1 MITLLAGPNTY
12 ALNEALQAKVAA
24 FKGDV
29 ERYDGTELG
38 LKQLPDIFMGA
49 SLFLRERLIV
59 LRDIGVNK
67 TLWSELE
74 PWIARVPAE
83 TDIILVELHP
93 DKRTKTYKA
102 LQKYGQVIEYAALNE
117 AALRS
122 WLQAW
127 ARQQGAEL
135 SHEVV
140 RYFISYVG
148 HDQWRLKTEFE
159 KLLLSQRP
167 ITVDTIREFTEPYP
181 EASAFELLECAFD
194 GNDQTVERLFAQL
207 REREDPYQ
215 FFGLVSSQVMALLA
229 LEAADSRRAD
239 EIAKDMALHPFVLRK
254 LSPVARQ
261 LGRARIVRLVERL
274 ADADSRIKLGADP
287 WQQLEI
293 TLTGI

>member
-12 ALNEALQAKVAA
+12 ARNEALRAKVAA

-29 ERYDGTELG
+29 ERYDGSELE

-49 SLFLRERLIV
+49 SLFSQERLII
-59 LRDIGVNK
+59 LRDIGGNK
-67 TLWSELE
+67 ALWSELE
-74 PWIARVPAE
+74 PWIARVPPE
-83 TDIILVELHP
+83 TEIVLVELQP

-102 LQKYGQVIEYAALNE
+102 LQKHGQVVEYAELQE
-117 AALRS
+117 GALRS

-127 ARQQGAEL
+127 ARQQGVAL
-135 SHEVV
+135 SPEVA

-148 HDQWRLKTEFE
+148 HDQWRLRTEFE
-159 KLLLSQRP
+159 KLLLSPRP
-167 ITVDTIREFTEPYP
+167 VTTDTIRECTEPYP
-181 EASAFELLECAFD
+181 EASAFELLESAFGGD
-194 GNDQTVERLFAQL
+194 AQTAERLFAQL

-229 LEAADSRRAD
+229 LEAAGARRVD
-239 EIAKDMALHPFVLRK
+239 EIAKDMGLHPFVLRK
-254 LSPVARQ
+254 LSSVARQ